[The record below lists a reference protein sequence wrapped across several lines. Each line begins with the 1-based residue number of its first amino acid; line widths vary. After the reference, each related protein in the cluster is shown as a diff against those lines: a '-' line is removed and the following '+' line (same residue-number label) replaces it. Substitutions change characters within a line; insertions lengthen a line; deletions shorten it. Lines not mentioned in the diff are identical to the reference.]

1 MTIRLPCDMMDIVF
15 ERRYTIMALTNDDL
29 LAISQLLDVKLKAE
43 IQPIKNEIQTLKS
56 EIQYV
61 RTELQAEIQS
71 VRTELQA
78 EIQSVKTELQAEIQS
93 VRTELQAEIQS
104 VKANLETEIRQIKL
118 FQENQ
123 IMPRLNTIEACYLS
137 TYERYKDSVEGYEAL
152 QADNEIMKQVIME
165 HSGKLQKLA

>member
-78 EIQSVKTELQAEIQS
+78 EIQSV
-93 VRTELQAEIQS
+93 RTELQAEIQS

-137 TYERYKDSVEGYEAL
+137 TYEIYKESVEGYEAL

>member
-56 EIQYV
+56 EIQY
-61 RTELQAEIQS
+61 

>member
-1 MTIRLPCDMMDIVF
+1 
-15 ERRYTIMALTNDDL
+15 MALTNDDL

-78 EIQSVKTELQAEIQS
+78 EIQA